1 MDYSSATRYLNIL
14 LEYIPNFLRNTE
26 YEKYLQYW
34 PIFLIGFVF
43 ALLTTPIIGKIATK
57 YDITYKP
64 GKKQRGRDFDSPE
77 KAIHEGIT
85 PALGGLAI
93 TIPVLLT
100 ILIFFKLD
108 SFTIPIFVSLLVL
121 IIGATL
127 DDIFVFS
134 SKVQLIFQIIAAGII
149 TLSILNISSIPFL
162 DINLNMFTYNFS
174 ILGIQQSLA
183 LPGDIF
189 LFLWLLVCI
198 NAVKWT
204 AGSPGIIEA
213 NSIVIF
219 SLIFIISV
227 RYSSIFSSTLS
238 ILVVGGLIM
247 FLIFAFP
254 PQKIFTGSSGKS
266 VYGFLICVL
275 AIVADT
281 KISTTAMLL
290 ILPLVD
296 FVYVIVK
303 RYITHKPKNFGE
315 LMKINGPDHLHHQ
328 LIKLELSRKQV
339 VLIETS
345 ATLLLGSFAILTT
358 GAIRYFALTIC
369 LSLGIA
375 FIVFINIK
383 ASRERTE
390 KEKKESPES
399 KYSY

>member
-1 MDYSSATRYLNIL
+1 MDFSSATRYLNAL
-14 LEYIPNFLRNTE
+14 LGFVPDFLRNTE
-26 YEKYLQYW
+26 YEKYIQFW
-34 PIFLIGFVF
+34 PIFLIGFLF
-43 ALLTTPIIGKIATK
+43 ALFVTPIIGNIATK
-57 YDITYKP
+57 LDITDKP
-64 GKKQRGRDFDSPE
+64 GQRKKGREFDNPL

-85 PALGGLAI
+85 PTLGGLAI
-93 TIPVLLT
+93 TIP
-100 ILIFFKLD
+100 ILIAIPIFFRLD

-127 DDIFVFS
+127 DDIFVLS
-134 SKVQLIFQIIAAGII
+134 SKTQFIFQIIAAGII

-162 DINLNMFTYNFS
+162 DIDLNVLNYNFS
-174 ILGIQQSLA
+174 VFGIQQSLS

-213 NSIVIF
+213 NSLVIF
-219 SLIFIISV
+219 SLIFVISV
-227 RYSSIFSSTLS
+227 RYTSMFSSTLS
-238 ILVVGGLIM
+238 ILAVGGLLM

-266 VYGFLICVL
+266 VYGFLICIL

-303 RYITHKPKNFGE
+303 RYITYKPKSFGE
-315 LMKINGPDHLHHQ
+315 LMKISGLDHLHHQ
-328 LIKLELSRKQV
+328 LIKLNLSRKQI

-358 GAIRYFALTIC
+358 GAIRYFTLTIS

-375 FIVFINIK
+375 FIVYINIK
-383 ASRERTE
+383 ASKGKE
-390 KEKKESPES
+390 KEEKKQTPES